1 MKATIFLLFAVLFV
15 ALPIEAWYS
24 GDGGLTAWDNNC
36 YWTRPG
42 GGPGWAYPSLDIQCG
57 GVCIAHSDFCQ
68 KFDWHD
74 GTCYLYQDGVS
85 LSTGQQGW
93 MCGYRT

>member
-15 ALPIEAWYS
+15 ALPIEAWNS
-24 GDGGLTAWDNNC
+24 GDGGLIAWDNNC
-36 YWTRPG
+36 WWSG
-42 GGPGWAYPSLDIQCG
+42 VSAIGVYPSLDIQCG
-57 GVCIAHSDFCQ
+57 GVCIAHSGCR

-74 GTCYLYQDGVS
+74 GTCYLYPQDGGS
-85 LSTGQQGW
+85 LSFGHQGW